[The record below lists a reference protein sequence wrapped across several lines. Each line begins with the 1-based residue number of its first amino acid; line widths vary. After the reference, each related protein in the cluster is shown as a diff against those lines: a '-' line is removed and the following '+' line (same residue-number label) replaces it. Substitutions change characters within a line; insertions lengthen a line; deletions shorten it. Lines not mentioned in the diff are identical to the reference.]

1 MSSNMILK
9 KLSPSSTIHAGKT
22 EAALVKEVKDAIKH
36 QLRLIL
42 ARDLGSATKYEIWMA
57 TSLAVKEMMIDRF
70 IETQKEHSHQDTRRV
85 YYLSLEYLM
94 GRLLNV
100 NLSNLGLSGAVEKA
114 LDDLGF
120 DFDMLCEEEN
130 DMGLGNGGLGR
141 LAACF
146 LDSMATMD
154 LPAVGYGIHY
164 QFGLF
169 KQEFVKGRQ
178 VEKPDDWLKNGN
190 PWEIA
195 RPQYSQKVQL
205 YGNVEHSYDDL
216 GNYSPKWIET
226 KEVVGVPYDLPIV
239 GYGANTVNF
248 LRLWESKASEQLDF
262 QIFNQ
267 GGYVEAVRE
276 KAMGETI
283 SKVLY
288 PNDETE
294 SGKELRLVQQYFFVS
309 CSMQDMIR
317 RFNKKD
323 RSWEDFPKQSVIQ
336 LNDTHPAVAILELMR
351 IFLDLENLS
360 WDNSWSLV
368 QQTFAYTN
376 HTLLPEAL
384 ETWSEGLF
392 AKVLP
397 RHLDIVREINRR
409 FVKHELSEKWP
420 NEHEKHHRMA
430 IIADGQIRMAFLSV
444 VGSHSVNGVAA
455 LHTKL
460 LQERLLKD
468 FAELYPNRFNN
479 KTNGITPRRWLLSC
493 NPELS
498 ELVTSVVGQEWITDL
513 SKLRGLEE
521 VADDPSFQKKFLEI
535 KKTCKDRLSQ
545 VILDKM
551 GLSINSDAIF
561 DSQIKRLHEYKRQ
574 HLNLLHILTLYRR
587 LLKNPELDIPARVFI
602 FGAKAAPGYH
612 LAKVIIH
619 AINLVGKRIN
629 EDSRIKDK
637 LKVAYLPN
645 YGVSLAERII
655 PATDLS
661 EQISTAGKE
670 ASGTGNMKFALN
682 GAVTMGTLDGANVE
696 ILEEVGS
703 ENIFIFGQTVEG
715 IEALKNEGY
724 NPQKYY
730 EEDEELKAVL
740 DWLSSDFFSPDEGC
754 VLSDLPDSLL
764 KWGDPF
770 FVLADYRAYIDAQD
784 QAGKAYQDQSK
795 WAAMAIRNIAGSGK
809 FSSDRTI
816 GEYAKDI
823 WELDPVQ
830 IPVPE

>member
-1 MSSNMILK
+1 MTNRKHTKLFSIRSQASGNELVEELK
-9 KLSPSSTIHAGKT
+9 N
-22 EAALVKEVKDAIKH
+22 AIQY

-42 ARDLGSATKYEIWMA
+42 ARDLGSSTKSELWMA
-57 TSLAVKEMMIDRF
+57 TSLAVREMMIDRF
-70 IETQKEHSHQDTRRV
+70 IDTQKEHSKQDARRV

-100 NLSNLGLSGAVEKA
+100 NLGNLGMITAVKEALS
-114 LDDLGF
+114 DLGF
-120 DFDMLCEEEN
+120 ELEILFEEEH

-146 LDSMATMD
+146 LDSMATLD
-154 LPAVGYGIHY
+154 LPAIGYGIHY

-169 KQEFVKGRQ
+169 KQEFKSGRQ
-178 VEKPDDWLKNGN
+178 IEKPDDWLKNGN
-190 PWEIA
+190 PWEII
-195 RPQYSQKVQL
+195 RPQYAQKVQL
-205 YGNVEHSYDDL
+205 YGHVEHSYDDL
-216 GNYSPKWIET
+216 GNYSPQWVNT
-226 KEVVGVPYDLPIV
+226 KEIIGIPYDLPIV
-239 GYGANTVNF
+239 GYGAKTVNF

-309 CSMQDMIR
+309 CSLQDIIR
-317 RFNKKD
+317 RFNKKERHWD
-323 RSWEDFPKQSVIQ
+323 EFPKLAVIQ
-336 LNDTHPAVAILELMR
+336 LNDTHPAVAIPELMR
-351 IFLDLENLS
+351 IFLDVEHLS
-360 WDNSWSLV
+360 WDISWSLV

-397 RHLDIVREINRR
+397 RHMDIVREINRR
-409 FVKHELSEKWP
+409 FIEKELAEKWP
-420 NEHEKHHRMA
+420 DDIERRHRMA
-430 IIADGQIRMAFLSV
+430 ILADGQIKMAYLSV
-444 VGSHSVNGVAA
+444 VGSKSVNGVAA

-460 LQERLLKD
+460 LKERLLKD
-468 FAELYPNRFNN
+468 FAELYPDRFNN
-479 KTNGITPRRWLLSC
+479 KTNGITPRRWLLGC

-498 ELVTSVVGQEWITDL
+498 DLITSVIGDGWITDL

-521 VADDPSFQKKFLEI
+521 VADNTSFHQKFYEI
-535 KKTCKDRLSQ
+535 KKNCKENLSKI
-545 VILDKM
+545 VKKSLGFEID
-551 GLSINSDAIF
+551 SAAIF

-587 LLKNPELDIPARVFI
+587 LLQNPDIDVPSRVFI

-619 AINLVGKRIN
+619 AINLVGERIN
-629 EDSRIKDK
+629 NDDRINGK
-637 LKVAYLPN
+637 LKVVYLPN
-645 YGVSLAERII
+645 YGVSMAEKII

-696 ILEEVGS
+696 ILEEVGDK
-703 ENIFIFGQTVEG
+703 NIFIFGKTVEG
-715 IEALKNEGY
+715 IENLKRSGY
-724 NPQKYY
+724 DPMKFYH
-730 EEDEELKAVL
+730 EDEELKAVL
-740 DWLSSDFFSPDEGC
+740 DWLSSDFFSPQDGC
-754 VLSDLPDSLL
+754 VLSDLPNSLL
-764 KWGDPF
+764 QWGDPF
-770 FVLADYRAYIDAQD
+770 FVLADYRAYVNAQEM
-784 QAGKAYQDQSK
+784 AGDSFKDKRK
-795 WAAMAIRNIAGSGK
+795 WASMAIRNIAGSGK

-816 GEYAKDI
+816 GEYASEVWQLSPID
-823 WELDPVQ
+823 
-830 IPVPE
+830 VPTTN

>member
-22 EAALVKEVKDAIKH
+22 EAALVIEVKDAIKH

-730 EEDEELKAVL
+730 EEDDELKAVL

>member
-1 MSSNMILK
+1 MTNRKHTKLFSIRSQASGNELVEELK
-9 KLSPSSTIHAGKT
+9 N
-22 EAALVKEVKDAIKH
+22 AIQY

-42 ARDLGSATKYEIWMA
+42 ARDLGSSTKSELWMA
-57 TSLAVKEMMIDRF
+57 TSLAVREMMIDRF
-70 IETQKEHSHQDTRRV
+70 IDTQKEHSKQDARRV

-100 NLSNLGLSGAVEKA
+100 NLGNLGMITAVKEALS
-114 LDDLGF
+114 DLGF
-120 DFDMLCEEEN
+120 ELEILFEEEH

-146 LDSMATMD
+146 LDSMATLD
-154 LPAVGYGIHY
+154 LPAIGYGIHY

-169 KQEFVKGRQ
+169 KQEFKSGRQ
-178 VEKPDDWLKNGN
+178 IEKPDDWLKNGN
-190 PWEIA
+190 PWEII
-195 RPQYSQKVQL
+195 RPQYAQKVQL
-205 YGNVEHSYDDL
+205 YGHVEHSYDDL
-216 GNYSPKWIET
+216 GNYSPQWVNT
-226 KEVVGVPYDLPIV
+226 KEIIGIPYDLPIV
-239 GYGANTVNF
+239 GYGAKTVNF

-309 CSMQDMIR
+309 CSLQDIIR
-317 RFNKKD
+317 RFNKKERHWD
-323 RSWEDFPKQSVIQ
+323 EFPKLAVIQ
-336 LNDTHPAVAILELMR
+336 LNDTHPAVAIPELMR
-351 IFLDLENLS
+351 IFLDVEHLS
-360 WDNSWSLV
+360 WDISWSLV

-397 RHLDIVREINRR
+397 RHMDIVREINRR
-409 FVKHELSEKWP
+409 FIEKELAEKWP
-420 NEHEKHHRMA
+420 DDIERRHRMA
-430 IIADGQIRMAFLSV
+430 ILADGQIKMAYLSV
-444 VGSHSVNGVAA
+444 VGSKSVNGVAA

-460 LQERLLKD
+460 LKERLLKD
-468 FAELYPNRFNN
+468 FAELYPDRFNN
-479 KTNGITPRRWLLSC
+479 KTNGITPRRWLLGC

-498 ELVTSVVGQEWITDL
+498 DLITSVIGDGWITDL

-521 VADDPSFQKKFLEI
+521 VADNTSFHQKFYEI
-535 KKTCKDRLSQ
+535 KKNCKENLSKI
-545 VILDKM
+545 VKKNLGFEID
-551 GLSINSDAIF
+551 SAAIF

-587 LLKNPELDIPARVFI
+587 LLQNPDMDVPSRVFI

-619 AINLVGKRIN
+619 AINLVGERIN
-629 EDSRIKDK
+629 NDDRINGK
-637 LKVAYLPN
+637 LKVVYLPN
-645 YGVSLAERII
+645 YGVSMAEKII

-696 ILEEVGS
+696 ILEEVGDK
-703 ENIFIFGQTVEG
+703 NIFIFGKTVEG
-715 IEALKNEGY
+715 IENLKRSGY
-724 NPQKYY
+724 DPMKFYH
-730 EEDEELKAVL
+730 EDEELKAVL
-740 DWLSSDFFSPDEGC
+740 DWLSSDFFSPQDGC
-754 VLSDLPDSLL
+754 VLSDLPNSLL
-764 KWGDPF
+764 QWGDPF
-770 FVLADYRAYIDAQD
+770 FVLADYRAYVNAQEM
-784 QAGKAYQDQSK
+784 AGDSFKDKRK
-795 WAAMAIRNIAGSGK
+795 WASMAIRNIAGSGK

-816 GEYAKDI
+816 GEYASEVWQLSPID
-823 WELDPVQ
+823 
-830 IPVPE
+830 VPTTN

>member
-336 LNDTHPAVAILELMR
+336 LNDTHPAVAILELTR

-784 QAGKAYQDQSK
+784 QAGIAYQDQGK

>member
-1 MSSNMILK
+1 MTQK
-9 KLSPSSTIHAGKT
+9 TLSRPFPIHADKT
-22 EAALVKEVKDAIKH
+22 DETLVAEVKNAIKH

-42 ARDLGSATKYEIWMA
+42 ARDLGSATKSELWMA

-70 IETQKEHSHQDTRRV
+70 IETQKEHSKEDTRRV

-100 NLSNLGLSGAVEKA
+100 NLTNLGIKGAVDEA
-114 LDDLGF
+114 LSELGFQLDDLS
-120 DFDMLCEEEN
+120 EEEH

-169 KQEFVKGRQ
+169 KQEFENGRQ
-178 VEKPDDWLKNGN
+178 IEKPDDWLKNGN

-195 RPQYSQKVQL
+195 RPQYSQKIKL
-205 YGNVEHSYDDL
+205 YGQVEHSYDDL
-216 GNYSPKWIET
+216 GNYSPQWVGT
-226 KEVVGVPYDLPIV
+226 KEVEGIPYDLPIV
-239 GYGANTVNF
+239 GYGAKTVNF

-309 CSMQDMIR
+309 CSLQDIIR
-317 RFNKKD
+317 RFHKKE
-323 RSWEDFPKQSVIQ
+323 RNWEDFPKKAVIQ

-351 IFLDLENLS
+351 IFLDEEHLS
-360 WDNSWSLV
+360 WDMSWLLV

-409 FVKHELSEKWP
+409 FVQKELAQKWP
-420 NEHEKHHRMA
+420 NDHDKHHRMA

-460 LQERLLKD
+460 LKERLLKD
-468 FAELYPNRFNN
+468 FAELYPDRFNN

-493 NPELS
+493 NQELS
-498 ELVTSVVGQEWITDL
+498 DLVTTVVGEEWVTNL
-513 SKLRGLEE
+513 SKLRGLEK
-521 VADDPSFQKKFLEI
+521 VADDPSFQQQFLAI
-535 KKTCKDRLSQ
+535 KKACKERLAA
-545 VILDKM
+545 VIKDEI

-561 DSQIKRLHEYKRQ
+561 DTQIKRLHEYKRQ

-587 LLKNPELDIPARVFI
+587 LLKNPDLDIPSRVFI

-619 AINLVGKRIN
+619 AINLVGDRIN
-629 EDSRIKDK
+629 QDSRIKDK

-645 YGVSLAERII
+645 YGVSFAEKII

-682 GAVTMGTLDGANVE
+682 GAVTIGTLDGANVE
-696 ILEEVGS
+696 IHEEVGDD
-703 ENIFIFGQTVEG
+703 NIFIFGQTVES
-715 IEALKNEGY
+715 IEELKQEGY
-724 NPQKYY
+724 NPKKYY
-730 EEDEELKAVL
+730 DEDEELKAVL

-754 VLSDLPDSLL
+754 ILSDLPNSLL
-764 KWGDPF
+764 QWGDPF
-770 FVLADYRAYIDAQD
+770 FVLADYRAYVDAQD
-784 QAGKAYQDQSK
+784 LAGKAYQDQK
-795 WAAMAIRNIAGSGK
+795 RWAAMAIRNIAGSGK

-816 GEYAKDI
+816 GEYAEEVWK
-823 WELDPVQ
+823 LNPVQ
-830 IPVPE
+830 VPISS

>member
-1 MSSNMILK
+1 MTLK
-9 KLSPSSTIHAGKT
+9 TPSRLFTIHADKT
-22 EAALVKEVKDAIKH
+22 EETLVAEVKNAIQR

-42 ARDLGSATKYEIWMA
+42 ARDLGSASKAELWKA
-57 TSLAVKEMMIDRF
+57 TSLAVREMMVDRF
-70 IETQKEHSHQDTRRV
+70 IETQKEHSKQDTRRV

-100 NLSNLGLSGAVEKA
+100 NLTNLKLKEPVEKA
-114 LDDLGF
+114 LSELGF
-120 DFDMLCEEEN
+120 ELGVLCEEEH

-169 KQEFVKGRQ
+169 KQEFKNGRQ
-178 VEKPDDWLKNGN
+178 IEKPDDWLKNGN

-195 RPQYSQKVQL
+195 RPQYAQKVQL
-205 YGNVEHSYDDL
+205 YGSVEHSYDDL
-216 GNYSPKWIET
+216 GNYSPQWTGT
-226 KEVVGVPYDLPIV
+226 KEVEGIPYDLPIV
-239 GYGANTVNF
+239 GYGAKTVNF

-309 CSMQDMIR
+309 CSLQDIIR
-317 RFNKKD
+317 RFRKKE
-323 RSWEDFPKQSVIQ
+323 RTWEDFPRQAVIQ
-336 LNDTHPAVAILELMR
+336 LNDTHPAVAILEMMR
-351 IFLDLENLS
+351 IFLDVEHLS
-360 WDNSWSLV
+360 WDISWTLV
-368 QQTFAYTN
+368 QKTFAYTN

-397 RHLDIVREINRR
+397 RHMDIVREINRR
-409 FVKHELSEKWP
+409 FVEKELGQKWP
-420 NEHEKHHRMA
+420 KDLEKHHRMA

-460 LQERLLKD
+460 LKERLLKD
-468 FAELYPNRFNN
+468 FAELYPDRFNN
-479 KTNGITPRRWLLSC
+479 KTNGITPRRWLLGC
-493 NPELS
+493 NPDLS
-498 ELVTSVVGQEWITDL
+498 DLVTSVVGEEWVTDL
-513 SKLRGLEE
+513 SKLRGLEK
-521 VADDPSFQKKFLEI
+521 VAEDPSFQHKFLAI
-535 KKTCKDRLSQ
+535 KKACKETLAD
-545 VILDKM
+545 VIKDKI
-551 GLSINSDAIF
+551 GLSIDSGAIYDA
-561 DSQIKRLHEYKRQ
+561 QIKRLHEYKRQ

-587 LLKNPELDIPARVFI
+587 LLQNPDLDIPSRVFI

-619 AINLVGKRIN
+619 AINLVGNRIN
-629 EDSRIKDK
+629 HDARIKDK

-645 YGVSLAERII
+645 YGVSLAEKII

-682 GAVTMGTLDGANVE
+682 GAVTIGTLDGANVE
-696 ILEEVGS
+696 IHEEVGDD
-703 ENIFIFGQTVEG
+703 NIFIFGKTVEG
-715 IEALKNEGY
+715 IEELKQSGY
-724 NPQKYY
+724 NPRKFY

-740 DWLSSDFFSPDEGC
+740 DWLSSDFFSSEEGS
-754 VLSDLPDSLL
+754 VLSDLPNSLL
-764 KWGDPF
+764 QWGDPF
-770 FVLADYRAYIDAQD
+770 YVMADYRAYIDAQD
-784 QAGKAYQDQSK
+784 LAGKAYQDPSK
-795 WAAMAIRNIAGSGK
+795 WASMAIRNIAGSGK

-816 GEYAKDI
+816 GEYAREVWKLNSV
-823 WELDPVQ
+823 E
-830 IPVPE
+830 VPASE

>member
-1 MSSNMILK
+1 MTNRKHK
-9 KLSPSSTIHAGKT
+9 KLFPIHSQASGN
-22 EAALVKEVKDAIKH
+22 ELVEELKNAIQH

-42 ARDLGSATKYEIWMA
+42 ARDLGSSTKSELWMA
-57 TSLAVKEMMIDRF
+57 TSLAVREMMIDRF
-70 IETQKEHSHQDTRRV
+70 IDTQKEHSKQDARRV

-100 NLSNLGLSGAVEKA
+100 NLANLGLITAVKEA
-114 LDDLGF
+114 LSDLGF
-120 DFDMLCEEEN
+120 ELEILFEEEH

-146 LDSMATMD
+146 LDSMATLD
-154 LPAVGYGIHY
+154 LPAIGYGIHY

-169 KQEFVKGRQ
+169 KQEFKGGRQ
-178 VEKPDDWLKNGN
+178 IEKPDDWLKNGN
-190 PWEIA
+190 PWEII
-195 RPQYSQKVQL
+195 RPHYAQKVQL
-205 YGNVEHSYDDL
+205 YGHVEHSYDDL
-216 GNYSPKWIET
+216 GNYSPQWVNT
-226 KEVVGVPYDLPIV
+226 KEIIGIPYDLPIV
-239 GYGANTVNF
+239 GYGAKTVNF

-309 CSMQDMIR
+309 CSLQDIIR
-317 RFNKKD
+317 RFNKKERHWD
-323 RSWEDFPKQSVIQ
+323 EFPKLAVIQ
-336 LNDTHPAVAILELMR
+336 LNDTHPAVAIPELMR
-351 IFLDLENLS
+351 IFLDVEHLS
-360 WDNSWSLV
+360 WDISWSLV

-397 RHLDIVREINRR
+397 RHMDIVREINRR
-409 FVKHELSEKWP
+409 FIEKELTEKWP
-420 NEHEKHHRMA
+420 DDIERRHRMA
-430 IIADGQIRMAFLSV
+430 ILADGQIKMAYLSV
-444 VGSHSVNGVAA
+444 VGSKSVNGVAA

-460 LQERLLKD
+460 LKERLLKD
-468 FAELYPNRFNN
+468 FAELYPDRFNN
-479 KTNGITPRRWLLSC
+479 KTNGITPRRWLLGC

-498 ELVTSVVGQEWITDL
+498 DLITSVIGDGWITDL
-513 SKLRGLEE
+513 GKLRGLEE
-521 VADDPSFQKKFLEI
+521 VADDTSFHQKFYEI
-535 KKTCKDRLSQ
+535 KKNCKENLSKI
-545 VILDKM
+545 VKKNL
-551 GLSINSDAIF
+551 GFEINSAAIF

-587 LLKNPELDIPARVFI
+587 LLQNPDMDVPSRVFI

-619 AINLVGKRIN
+619 AINLVGERIN
-629 EDSRIKDK
+629 NDDRINGK
-637 LKVAYLPN
+637 LKVVYLPN
-645 YGVSLAERII
+645 YGVSMAEKII

-696 ILEEVGS
+696 ILEEVGDK
-703 ENIFIFGQTVEG
+703 NIFIFGETVEG
-715 IEALKNEGY
+715 IENLKRSGY
-724 NPQKYY
+724 DPMKFYH
-730 EEDEELKAVL
+730 EDEELKAVL
-740 DWLSSDFFSPDEGC
+740 DWLSSDFFSPQDGC
-754 VLSDLPDSLL
+754 VLSDLPNSLL
-764 KWGDPF
+764 QWGDPF
-770 FVLADYRAYIDAQD
+770 FVLADYRAYINAQEM
-784 QAGKAYQDQSK
+784 AGDSFKDKRK
-795 WAAMAIRNIAGSGK
+795 WASMAIHNIAGSGK

-816 GEYAKDI
+816 GEYASEVWQLSPID
-823 WELDPVQ
+823 
-830 IPVPE
+830 VPTTN

>member
-1 MSSNMILK
+1 MTFPSLPKSISLDESHVDDKLVENLK
-9 KLSPSSTIHAGKT
+9 S
-22 EAALVKEVKDAIKH
+22 AIQR

-42 ARDLGSATKYEIWMA
+42 ARDLGSATKQELWMA
-57 TSLAVKEMMIDRF
+57 TSLALREMMVDRF
-70 IETQKEHSHQDTRRV
+70 IETQKEHSKQDARRV

-100 NLSNLGLSGAVEKA
+100 NLTNMGLKKAVSDA
-114 LDDLGF
+114 LSDLGF
-120 DFDMLCEEEN
+120 DLDVLYDEEN

-146 LDSMATMD
+146 LDSMATLD

-169 KQEFVKGRQ
+169 KQEFQGGKQ

-195 RPQYSQKVQL
+195 RPQYSQKVLL
-205 YGNVEHSYDDL
+205 YGHVEHSYDNL
-216 GNYSPKWIET
+216 GNYSPKWVAS
-226 KEVVGVPYDLPIV
+226 KEIVGIPYDLPIV

-262 QIFNQ
+262 QVFNQ

-309 CSMQDMIR
+309 CSLQDIIR
-317 RFNKKD
+317 RFRKKE
-323 RSWEDFPKQSVIQ
+323 RSWEEFPKLAVIQ
-336 LNDTHPAVAILELMR
+336 LNDTHPAVAIPELMR
-351 IFLDLENLS
+351 IFLDLEHLS
-360 WDNSWSLV
+360 WDISWSLV
-368 QQTFAYTN
+368 EQTFAYTN

-397 RHLDIVREINRR
+397 RHIDIVREINRR
-409 FVKHELSEKWP
+409 FVENTLSQKWP
-420 NEHEKHHRMA
+420 NDPELCNRMA
-430 IIADGQIRMAFLSV
+430 ILADGQIRMAFLSV
-444 VGSHSVNGVAA
+444 VGSQSVNGVAA

-460 LQERLLKD
+460 LKEKLLKD
-468 FAELYPNRFNN
+468 FAELYPNKFNN
-479 KTNGITPRRWLLSC
+479 KTNGITPRRWLLGS
-493 NPELS
+493 NPKLS
-498 ELVTSVVGQEWITDL
+498 NLVTSIVGDGWVTNLDQ
-513 SKLRGLEE
+513 LRGLEK
-521 VADDPSFQKKFLEI
+521 VADDPSFQQEFLAI
-535 KKTCKDRLSQ
+535 KKLCKKQLSGVVSEKLGIQ
-545 VILDKM
+545 I
-551 GLSINSDAIF
+551 SEEAIF
-561 DSQIKRLHEYKRQ
+561 DAQIKRLHEYKRQ

-587 LLKNPELDIPARVFI
+587 LLNNPKLDIPSRVFL

-619 AINLVGKRIN
+619 AINLVGSRIN
-629 EDSRIKDK
+629 QDSRINDK
-637 LKVAYLPN
+637 LKVAYIPN
-645 YGVSLAERII
+645 YGVSLAEKII

-682 GAVTMGTLDGANVE
+682 GAVTIGTLDGANVE
-696 ILEEVGS
+696 ILEEVGE
-703 ENIFIFGQTVEG
+703 ENIFIFGKTVEE
-715 IEALKNEGY
+715 IEELKVSGY
-724 NPQKYY
+724 NPKSYY
-730 EEDEELKAVL
+730 EQDDELKAVL
-740 DWLSSDFFSPDEGC
+740 DWLSSDFFASSEGC
-754 VLSDLPDSLL
+754 VLSDLSNSLL
-764 KWGDPF
+764 EWGDPF
-770 FVLADYRAYIDAQD
+770 YVLADYRAYIDAQD
-784 QAGKAYQDQSK
+784 AAGEAYKDPAR
-795 WAAMAIRNIAGSGK
+795 WASMAIRNIAGSGK

-816 GEYAKDI
+816 SEYAKDI
-823 WELDPVQ
+823 WNLNPVRISQ
-830 IPVPE
+830 SN